1 MDPREE
7 EKKQEDFPIHE
18 YKGRPLKERST
29 ESKLD
34 EIPDDFDMI
43 PLIAPR
49 G

>member
-1 MDPREE
+1 MNPREE

-18 YKGRPLKERST
+18 HKGRLFKDRST
-29 ESKLD
+29 EPKKD
-34 EIPDDFDMI
+34 EIQDDFDMI